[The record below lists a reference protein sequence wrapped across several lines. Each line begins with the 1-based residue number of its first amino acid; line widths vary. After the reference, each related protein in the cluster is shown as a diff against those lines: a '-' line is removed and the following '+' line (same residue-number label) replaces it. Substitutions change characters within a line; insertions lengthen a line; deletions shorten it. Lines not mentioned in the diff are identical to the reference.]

1 MRFSDYTVLEDK
13 AIYSVVITLVC
24 IILEKGDGSQCG
36 MELVTRNHALEIQQ
50 SLMAFILL
58 YSSWSWCG
66 GEVFQVFA
74 KGKANGATITDQD
87 TLAFFYPCGYK
98 FVSFQANQ
106 MLLSVC
112 INSCPPSSAHFD
124 RCTAET
130 VEITIL
136 D

>member
-1 MRFSDYTVLEDK
+1 MWNGIGHKEPCPGNPTVT
-13 AIYSVVITLVC
+13 YGFHS
-24 IILEKGDGSQCG
+24 S
-36 MELVTRNHALEIQQ
+36 
-50 SLMAFILL
+50 
-58 YSSWSWCG
+58 SSWYWCG

-106 MLLSVC
+106 MLLSSC